1 MNWNPGR
8 RVARTLVAAALA
20 LAIAACSGDPAGS
33 EKQEEETAEVEKGPN
48 GGKLLR
54 DGDFTLEIAIFETGQ
69 PPQYRIW
76 ATKAGKPLS
85 PGQYRAA
92 VTLRRLDGEV
102 NRFAFRPSGAF
113 LAGDGVVEEP
123 HSFDVEIV
131 ALHAGKRYRWAY
143 PSYEGR
149 TNMTREAAD
158 EAGVRIERA
167 GPATVGDIREL
178 MGIVALAPAAQGEVR
193 AQFPGPIK
201 ALYKQVGQSVRRGE
215 LIARVE
221 SSESLQTYPVYAS
234 ISGVVAQRNNVGD
247 VAGDEPLYVIVNP
260 SATIVQFSVFPR
272 DLEVIEPG
280 QPVAIQTLDGT
291 PVAAG
296 QLSGFVPQTGI
307 GSATGGGSGIG
318 TGSGT
323 GTAVVQVALPN
334 PTGKWRP
341 GMALRGRVTV
351 NGRQVP
357 LAIRTK
363 ALQRF
368 RDWTVVFAN
377 YGDSYEVRPLEL
389 GQQGSEWTE
398 VTGGLKPG
406 TPYVTDGSFLIRADI
421 EKSGASHDH

>member
-1 MNWNPGR
+1 MNWMLGR
-8 RVARTLVAAALA
+8 RFALTFMMAAFVLP
-20 LAIAACSGDPAGS
+20 LAACGAG
-33 EKQEEETAEVEKGPN
+33 EPTAEEHGEAASEPEKGPH
-48 GGKLLR
+48 GGRLLR
-54 DGDFTLEIAIFETGQ
+54 EGDFTLEIAIFEDGQ

-85 PGQYRAA
+85 PAQFRAA
-92 VTLRRLDGEV
+92 VTLRRLDGEI
-102 NRFAFRPSGAF
+102 NRFQFRPSGDF

-131 ALHAGKRYRWAY
+131 ALHDGKRYRWTY

-149 TNMTREAAD
+149 TTLTADAAR
-158 EAGVRIERA
+158 EAGVKIERA
-167 GPATVGDIREL
+167 GPATIGDIREL
-178 MGIVALAPAAQGEVR
+178 MGTVALAPSAQGEVR

-221 SSESLQTYPVYAS
+221 SNESLQTYPVYAP
-234 ISGVVAQRNNVGD
+234 ISGVVAERNNVGD
-247 VAGDEPLYVIVNP
+247 VAIEEPLYRIVNP
-260 SATIVQFSVFPR
+260 SATIVQFNVFPR
-272 DLEVIEPG
+272 DLELIEPG
-280 QPVAIQTLDGT
+280 QPVIIQTLDGG
-291 PVAAG
+291 PVASG
-296 QLSGFVPQTGI
+296 RLSGFVPQFGPAA
-307 GSATGGGSGIG
+307 S
-318 TGSGT
+318 T
-323 GTAVVQVALPN
+323 GTAVIQVSLPN

-341 GMALRGRVTV
+341 GMALKGLITV

-357 LAIRTK
+357 LAVRTK

-377 YGDSYEVRPLEL
+377 YGNTYEIRPLEL
-389 GQQGSEWTE
+389 GQQGAEWTE
-398 VTGGLKPG
+398 VLGGLKPG